1 MTKKYFKEWEKRKMK
16 KRSIMAFLVRLVVL
30 AVVAYGAWH
39 VFCRYYPS
47 VIRRLSGAVS
57 AEIVD
62 NEYRFGD
69 VNSTHLTA
77 AQKNGIK
84 PVSSRDELKTDKLV
98 KIESCDEYMVERLT
112 HSVPYLTKSTAE
124 LLSDIG
130 TRFQKELKEQ
140 GFEKHRIVVTSV
152 LRTGEDAKRLRKVNG
167 NASENSA
174 HQYGTT
180 FDITYVRYDR
190 QSLFGKSASEKQ
202 LAKALGTVL
211 KQLRNEGY
219 CYVKYERK
227 QRCFHITS
235 RK

>member
-1 MTKKYFKEWEKRKMK
+1 MKRKK
-16 KRSIMAFLVRLVVL
+16 QRGRKRAGNLGIMAFLVRLVVL

-39 VFCRYYPS
+39 VFCQYYPS
-47 VIRRLSGAVS
+47 VIRRLSGPVS

-140 GFEKHRIVVTSV
+140 GFEKHRIIVTSV
-152 LRTGEDAKRLRKVNG
+152 LRTGDDAKRLRRVNG

-180 FDITYVRYDR
+180 FDITYL
-190 QSLFGKSASEKQ
+190 SSG
-202 LAKALGTVL
+202 
-211 KQLRNEGY
+211 
-219 CYVKYERK
+219 
-227 QRCFHITS
+227 
-235 RK
+235 

>member
-1 MTKKYFKEWEKRKMK
+1 MT
-16 KRSIMAFLVRLVVL
+16 
-30 AVVAYGAWH
+30 
-39 VFCRYYPS
+39 
-47 VIRRLSGAVS
+47 
-57 AEIVD
+57 
-62 NEYRFGD
+62 
-69 VNSTHLTA
+69 
-77 AQKNGIK
+77 QKNGIK

-140 GFEKHRIVVTSV
+140 GFEKHRVIVTSV

-167 NASENSA
+167 NASKNSA

-211 KQLRNEGY
+211 KQLRNESY

>member
-16 KRSIMAFLVRLVVL
+16 KRSIMAFLVRLVVFT
-30 AVVAYGAWH
+30 AVAYGAWH

-47 VIRRLSGAVS
+47 VIRRLSGTVS

-112 HSVPYLTKSTAE
+112 HSVPYLTKSTAD

-130 TRFQKELKEQ
+130 TRFQ
-140 GFEKHRIVVTSV
+140 
-152 LRTGEDAKRLRKVNG
+152 
-167 NASENSA
+167 
-174 HQYGTT
+174 
-180 FDITYVRYDR
+180 
-190 QSLFGKSASEKQ
+190 
-202 LAKALGTVL
+202 
-211 KQLRNEGY
+211 
-219 CYVKYERK
+219 
-227 QRCFHITS
+227 
-235 RK
+235 